1 MLLQVNNGFG
11 SFLGALQL
19 ILYFI
24 YRKNKGKDKD
34 KNENKNKN
42 TAIVSMELGLPD
54 EPNKDKEL
62 SNTNG
67 AQDGHV

>member
-24 YRKNKGKDKD
+24 YRKNKGKGKGE
-34 KNENKNKN
+34 NEIKS
-42 TAIVSMELGLPD
+42 TSAVSVELGLPD
-54 EPNKDKEL
+54 KP
-62 SNTNG
+62 NTNG
-67 AQDGHV
+67 AQNSHV

>member
-11 SFLGALQL
+11 SFLGVLQL

-67 AQDGHV
+67 TQDGHV

>member
-24 YRKNKGKDKD
+24 YRKNKGKGKG
-34 KNENKNKN
+34 KNEIKSPSV
-42 TAIVSMELGLPD
+42 VSVELGLPD
-54 EPNKDKEL
+54 KP
-62 SNTNG
+62 NTNG
-67 AQDGHV
+67 AQNSHV

>member
-24 YRKNKGKDKD
+24 YRKNKGKG
-34 KNENKNKN
+34 KNENKS
-42 TAIVSMELGLPD
+42 TCVVSVELGLPD
-54 EPNKDKEL
+54 EPNEDKEL
-62 SNTNG
+62 SNANG
-67 AQDGHV
+67 AQNGHV

>member
-24 YRKNKGKDKD
+24 YRKNKGKGKD
-34 KNENKNKN
+34 ENS
-42 TAIVSMELGLPD
+42 TCVVSVELGLPD
-54 EPNKDKEL
+54 EPN
-62 SNTNG
+62 G
-67 AQDGHV
+67 AQNGHV

>member
-24 YRKNKGKDKD
+24 YRKNKGKG
-34 KNENKNKN
+34 KNEDKS
-42 TAIVSMELGLPD
+42 TGVVSVELGLPD
-54 EPNKDKEL
+54 KP
-62 SNTNG
+62 NTNG
-67 AQDGHV
+67 AQNIHFSQNFLLQN

>member
-1 MLLQVNNGFG
+1 MLLQANNGVG

-24 YRKNKGKDKD
+24 YRKNKGNDKI
-34 KNENKNKN
+34 ENKNKN
-42 TAIVSMELGLPD
+42 TAVVSMELGLPD